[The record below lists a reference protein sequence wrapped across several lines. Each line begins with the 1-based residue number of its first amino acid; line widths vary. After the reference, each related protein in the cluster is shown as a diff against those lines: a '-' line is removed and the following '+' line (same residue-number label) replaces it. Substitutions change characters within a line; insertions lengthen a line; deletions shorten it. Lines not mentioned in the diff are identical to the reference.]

1 MIQAACAAFAAFTGK
16 PRASGD
22 DPLTGRPLR
31 IIDP

>member
-1 MIQAACAAFAAFTGK
+1 MIRVSSLDGTRTRGK